1 MYPILVLLAVYAG
14 LLFLAVAYYAFSRF
28 SLKRTLEQAPPG
40 PARDRL
46 RLQLKDPDA
55 VIRAYRYLRV
65 LAIIVAVA
73 AVSSAYGPRLGLPPL
88 ATGAAAA
95 LFIVLGIEVPAA
107 VFAPRAAPFLL
118 SRAAPLFFAVHWLA
132 RPIVALHDFLDHA
145 VHALGGKSGRELEQ
159 ERAAEELHAAAQE
172 GERGGLLDERG
183 RAMIEAILRLNQT
196 TVGAIMTP
204 WVEVVLL
211 SVDAPIEEALWVA
224 RWKRHSR
231 IPVYEGGKDHIIGI
245 LQVKDLLEDW
255 GKSAGEVDLRRHLR
269 PVRHV
274 PDSKPAGAL
283 LEEFRRSR
291 SPIAIVVDE
300 LGRATGLVTLADLLE
315 VIVGEIRDEED
326 RRAALVQL
334 PGGGAD
340 LAGYLPTERVNE
352 ELGTRI
358 PESEAYD
365 TIGGFVVTRF
375 GRVPSQGESVREGEF
390 EFTVLDADGRR
401 VHRLRIVPVAAMVRP
416 GPAPAP

>member
-1 MYPILVLLAVYAG
+1 
-14 LLFLAVAYYAFSRF
+14 
-28 SLKRTLEQAPPG
+28 
-40 PARDRL
+40 
-46 RLQLKDPDA
+46 
-55 VIRAYRYLRV
+55 
-65 LAIIVAVA
+65 
-73 AVSSAYGPRLGLPPL
+73 
-88 ATGAAAA
+88 
-95 LFIVLGIEVPAA
+95 
-107 VFAPRAAPFLL
+107 
-118 SRAAPLFFAVHWLA
+118 
-132 RPIVALHDFLDHA
+132 
-145 VHALGGKSGRELEQ
+145 
-159 ERAAEELHAAAQE
+159 
-172 GERGGLLDERG
+172 
-183 RAMIEAILRLNQT
+183 
-196 TVGAIMTP
+196 
-204 WVEVVLL
+204 
-211 SVDAPIEEALWVA
+211 
-224 RWKRHSR
+224 
-231 IPVYEGGKDHIIGI
+231 
-245 LQVKDLLEDW
+245 
-255 GKSAGEVDLRRHLR
+255 VDLRRHLR